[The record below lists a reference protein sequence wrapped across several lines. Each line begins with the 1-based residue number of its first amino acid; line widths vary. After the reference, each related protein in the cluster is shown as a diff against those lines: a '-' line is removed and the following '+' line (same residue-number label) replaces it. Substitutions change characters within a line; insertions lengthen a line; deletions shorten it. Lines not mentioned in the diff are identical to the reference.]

1 MSVYCNI
8 RISIEDYSYLC
19 QVASENKATPE
30 ITAAGI
36 IATTIQEYRDEARWA
51 DIQEERDL
59 AAMCQDN
66 ALELQTAC
74 EF

>member
-1 MSVYCNI
+1 MDFYCNI
-8 RISIEDYSYLC
+8 KISLEDYTLLC
-19 QVASENKATPE
+19 QMASENKTTPE
-30 ITAAGI
+30 LLASSILAQTMN
-36 IATTIQEYRDEARWA
+36 EYRDEARWA

-66 ALELQTAC
+66 ALELQTTC